1 VAAGK
6 WLIGLGVLGMLLGVF
21 AFDAVYTRLPE
32 WGIRSYPQSMTLPLV
47 LDVSYGALA
56 VALGVLV
63 LLMVAVAD
71 RLDPGKRFE
80 SSNPR
85 GSLIRREWGFVSTGA
100 LAGLVILAATAQGQ
114 YLGISGGFAALVSHA
129 TDLFGYRLDSV
140 SILDDATAWR
150 AAMVVGIFAGAAAS
164 ALVSGSFRDVEGF
177 TSAASAG
184 RAGAANV
191 PVTPLWEAAF
201 PSGMKSRA
209 AAVFVGGFLIIFG
222 ALLGGGCT
230 TGAFMAGFPTL
241 SVGSFAMGMT
251 FFGVGMGTAFLL
263 YWGRW
268 GRVRETQ
275 ARGLDLAND

>member
-1 VAAGK
+1 
-6 WLIGLGVLGMLLGVF
+6 MLLGVF
-21 AFDAVYTRLPE
+21 AFDAVFTRLPE
-32 WGIRSYPQSMTLPLV
+32 WGIRTYPQSMTLPLV
-47 LDVSYGALA
+47 LDVSYGVLA

-63 LLMVAVAD
+63 LLMVAAAD
-71 RLDPGKRFE
+71 RLDPGKHVDTAR
-80 SSNPR
+80 PR
-85 GSLIRREWGFVSTGA
+85 GSLIRREWGFVSTGV
-100 LAGLVILAATAQGQ
+100 LAGVVILAATAQGQ
-114 YLGISGGFAALVSHA
+114 YLGISGGFAALVSHV
-129 TDLFGYRLDSV
+129 TDLFGYRLNSV
-140 SILDDATAWR
+140 AILDDATAWR

-164 ALVSGSFRDVEGF
+164 ALVSGSFQ
-177 TSAASAG
+177 
-184 RAGAANV
+184 NV
-191 PVTPLWEAAF
+191 PVTPLWESAF

-209 AAVFVGGFLIIFG
+209 TAVFIGGFLIIFG

-268 GRVRETQ
+268 GRVREIQ

>member
-1 VAAGK
+1 
-6 WLIGLGVLGMLLGVF
+6 MLLGVF
-21 AFDAVYTRLPE
+21 AFDAVFTRLPE
-32 WGIRSYPQSMTLPLV
+32 WGIRTYPQSMTLPLV
-47 LDVSYGALA
+47 LDVSYGVLA

-63 LLMVAVAD
+63 LLMVAAAD
-71 RLDPGKRFE
+71 RLDPGKHVDTAR
-80 SSNPR
+80 PR
-85 GSLIRREWGFVSTGA
+85 GSLIRREWGFVSTGV
-100 LAGLVILAATAQGQ
+100 LAGVVILAATAQGQ
-114 YLGISGGFAALVSHA
+114 YLGISGGFAALVSHV
-129 TDLFGYRLDSV
+129 TDLFGYRLNSV
-140 SILDDATAWR
+140 AILDDATAWR

-164 ALVSGSFRDVEGF
+164 ALVSGSFQ
-177 TSAASAG
+177 
-184 RAGAANV
+184 NV
-191 PVTPLWEAAF
+191 PVTPLWESAF

-209 AAVFVGGFLIIFG
+209 TAVFIGGFLIIFG

>member
-1 VAAGK
+1 
-6 WLIGLGVLGMLLGVF
+6 MLLGVF
-21 AFDAVYTRLPE
+21 AFDAVFTRLPE
-32 WGIRSYPQSMTLPLV
+32 WGIRTYPQSMTLPLV
-47 LDVSYGALA
+47 LDVSYGVLA

-63 LLMVAVAD
+63 LLMVAAAD
-71 RLDPGKRFE
+71 RLDPGKHVDTAR
-80 SSNPR
+80 PR
-85 GSLIRREWGFVSTGA
+85 GSLIRREWGFVSTGV
-100 LAGLVILAATAQGQ
+100 LAGMVILAATAQGQ
-114 YLGISGGFAALVSHA
+114 YLGISGGFAALVSHV
-129 TDLFGYRLDSV
+129 TDLFGYRLNSV
-140 SILDDATAWR
+140 AILDDATAWR

-164 ALVSGSFRDVEGF
+164 ALVSGSFQ
-177 TSAASAG
+177 
-184 RAGAANV
+184 NV
-191 PVTPLWEAAF
+191 PVTPLWESAF

-209 AAVFVGGFLIIFG
+209 TAVFIGGFLIIFG

-268 GRVRETQ
+268 GRVREIQ

>member
-1 VAAGK
+1 MAAGK
-6 WLIGLGVLGMLLGVF
+6 WLIVLGVLGMLLGVF
-21 AFDAVYTRLPE
+21 AFDAVFTRLPE

-63 LLMVAVAD
+63 LLMVAAAD
-71 RLDPGKRFE
+71 SLDPGKRFE
-80 SSNPR
+80 SNNPR

-100 LAGLVILAATAQGQ
+100 LAGIVILAATAQGQ
-114 YLGISGGFAALVSHA
+114 YLGISGGFAALVSHV

-140 SILDDATAWR
+140 AILDDATAWR
-150 AAMVVGIFAGAAAS
+150 AAMVVGIFTGAAAS
-164 ALVSGSFRDVEGF
+164 ALVSGSFR
-177 TSAASAG
+177 
-184 RAGAANV
+184 NV

-209 AAVFVGGFLIIFG
+209 AAVFAGGFLIIFG

>member
-1 VAAGK
+1 
-6 WLIGLGVLGMLLGVF
+6 MLLGVF
-21 AFDAVYTRLPE
+21 AFDAVFTRLPE

-47 LDVSYGALA
+47 LDVSYGSLA

-80 SSNPR
+80 AAKPR
-85 GSLIRREWGFVSTGA
+85 GSLIRREWGFVSTGV
-100 LAGLVILAATAQGQ
+100 LAGIVILAATAQGQ
-114 YLGISGGFAALVSHA
+114 YLGISGGFAALVSHV
-129 TDLFGYRLDSV
+129 TDLFGYRLNSV
-140 SILDDATAWR
+140 AILDDATAWR

-164 ALVSGSFRDVEGF
+164 AFVSGSFQ
-177 TSAASAG
+177 
-184 RAGAANV
+184 NV
-191 PVTPLWEAAF
+191 PVTPLWESAF
-201 PSGMKSRA
+201 PSGRKSRA
-209 AAVFVGGFLIIFG
+209 TAVFAGGFLIIFG

-263 YWGRW
+263 YRGRW

>member
-1 VAAGK
+1 
-6 WLIGLGVLGMLLGVF
+6 MFLGVF
-21 AFDAVYTRLPE
+21 AFDAVFPHLPE

-63 LLMVAVAD
+63 LLMVALAD

-80 SSNPR
+80 AAKPR
-85 GSLIRREWGFVSTGA
+85 GSLIQREWGWVSTGV
-100 LAGLVILAATAQGQ
+100 LAGIVILAATAQGQ
-114 YLGISGGFAALVSHA
+114 YLGISGGFAALTSHA
-129 TDLFGYRLDSV
+129 TDLLGYRLNSV
-140 SILDDATAWR
+140 AVLDDATAWR
-150 AAMVVGIFAGAAAS
+150 AAMVVGIFIGAAAS
-164 ALVSGSFRDVEGF
+164 ALISGSFR
-177 TSAASAG
+177 
-184 RAGAANV
+184 NV
-191 PVTPLWEAAF
+191 PVTPLWESEF

-209 AAVFVGGFLIIFG
+209 AAVFAGGFLILFG

-251 FFGVGMGTAFLL
+251 FFGVGMGSAFLL

-268 GRVRETQ
+268 RRVREIQ
-275 ARGLDLAND
+275 ARGLDLASD